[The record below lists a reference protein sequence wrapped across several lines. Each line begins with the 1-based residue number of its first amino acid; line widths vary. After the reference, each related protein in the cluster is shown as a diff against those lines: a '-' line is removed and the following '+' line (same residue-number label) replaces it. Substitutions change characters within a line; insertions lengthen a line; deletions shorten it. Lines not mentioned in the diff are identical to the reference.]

1 MSTGPS
7 PRSTGTPWPR
17 SSTGWDE
24 PFGCPTYRPLA
35 PIARDAMAAFLYRFV
50 MGGPTPGANTCGDQ
64 RHGRDWETLPTTKR
78 VVALTFDGG
87 ASNAAVDRILSTLRA
102 KDVPA
107 TFFVTGDFARRYPN
121 SVRAMAAAGHP
132 VGNHS
137 VTHPEF
143 TKLTADQIRAE
154 LSGADAAIAPLTGR
168 STKPLFRYPFGD
180 RNTTTTTVVNAA
192 GYVPFRWTVDS
203 LGWQGT
209 SGGRSAAY
217 VCQRVLGTVQPG
229 QVVLLHVGAHP
240 TDGSTLDA
248 DALSCIIDGTRARGY
263 GFFTLDAFAR

>member
-1 MSTGPS
+1 
-7 PRSTGTPWPR
+7 
-17 SSTGWDE
+17 
-24 PFGCPTYRPLA
+24 
-35 PIARDAMAAFLYRFV
+35 MAAFLYRFV

-209 SGGRSAAY
+209 SGGRSADY
-217 VCQRVLGTVQPG
+217 VCQRVLDTVQPG